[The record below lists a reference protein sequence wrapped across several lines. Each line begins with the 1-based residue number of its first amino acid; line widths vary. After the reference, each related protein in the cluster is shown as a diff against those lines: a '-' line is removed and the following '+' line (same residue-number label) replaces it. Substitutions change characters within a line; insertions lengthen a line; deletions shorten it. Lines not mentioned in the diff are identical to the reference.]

1 MQSPYSITPLIID
14 LVAAISEKIGEAN
27 ANHLDRPPAGLRES
41 NRIKT
46 VQATLGIEG
55 SVLSTDQIRA
65 IIENKPVNGPAKC
78 ILEVK
83 NTLEAYNRLDQ
94 FKATSLSS
102 LLRAH
107 KLMMAGLIDSPG
119 KLRARHR
126 QITGEERPA
135 YAALEGKMVK
145 PFLLSLFEYLRNS
158 RDLILIKSC
167 LFHYELDS
175 IQPFTVGNGRIGRLW
190 QTIIL
195 REHYAVFEFL
205 PVETI
210 IWREKDRYF
219 EMLNKNN
226 FPGKSTG
233 FIEFMLG
240 AMLESLKELL
250 SGRFLSLNATERIER
265 YRAEIGDQPFSRKGY
280 LGKYKNISTA
290 TASRDLRDGVKRKIL
305 ERTGDKRNASYR
317 FVSA

>member
-1 MQSPYSITPLIID
+1 MQSPYTITPLIIE

-27 ANHLDRPPAGLRES
+27 ANHLDRPPPGLRES

-65 IIENKPVNGPAKC
+65 IIENKLVNGPAKC

-83 NTLEAYNRLDQ
+83 NALETYNRLDQ
-94 FKATSLSS
+94 FNATSLSS

-107 KLMMAGLIDSPG
+107 KLIMAGLIDSPG

-135 YAALEGKMVK
+135 CAGLEGKMVK

-158 RDLILIKSC
+158 VDLPLVKSC
-167 LFHYELDS
+167 VFHYELDS

-195 REHYAVFEFL
+195 REYYSVFEFL

-210 IWREKDRYF
+210 MWREKDRYF
-219 EMLNKNN
+219 ATLNKNN
-226 FPGKSTG
+226 FLGKSTS

-240 AMLESLKELL
+240 AILETLKELL
-250 SGRFLSLNATERIER
+250 SGRILSLTATERIER
-265 YRAEIGDQPFSRKGY
+265 YRAEIGDRSFSRKEY
-280 LGKYKNISTA
+280 LGKYRNISTA

-305 ERTGDKRNASYR
+305 KMTGDKRTSIYR